1 MPQFCSS
8 FSERVPCVFSVANI
22 GQRARPGIGSKCT
35 FCDPAKM
42 QTACRTRNG
51 RKRLISALRAFR
63 AHYEEHSHV
72 YNSAL
77 MLVPDERREELHAE
91 ALKASPAAQL
101 CPGWAPGLPCIY
113 SQERVGLP
121 AMAHNGGQCLFCSKA
136 RMADARSTAKGRA
149 NIAKA
154 LKSFRAHY
162 AKHTHVYNSAI
173 LKVPEE
179 LRDEFHEEAL
189 KPKRRAPRRPRAPR
203 AAAAE
208 RQSEAMAE
216 TWRAALT
223 CRKRAFKELSSKEVT
238 AYKKRRT
245 ADRARVEKKFFLD
258 NQLPRPEPKDL
269 AENDAGL
276 PPASLGD
283 RAAFVETWC
292 KLGAWGICEKCGSL
306 QPRPLEPLDARRVAP
321 AAITAKACKQC
332 RANHWVP
339 QPGEIPAPLQ
349 KLSTKMVQKLRPLEI
364 DVGPLKKANNGYR
377 IKSAMTRLRWC
388 ARPVE
393 DKIAKAGAGRSR
405 SAVLL
410 GPVPPQAREA
420 PAGLRLLDER
430 GGRQRLWRA
439 R

>member
-1 MPQFCSS
+1 M
-8 FSERVPCVFSVANI
+8 ANI
-22 GQRARPGIGSKCT
+22 GQRAQPGLGSKCT

-42 QTACRTRNG
+42 QTACRTQSG

-63 AHYEEHSHV
+63 AHYEEHGHV
-72 YNSAL
+72 YNAAM
-77 MLVPDERREELHAE
+77 MLVPDEWREELHAE
-91 ALKASPAAQL
+91 ALKILATRH
-101 CPGWAPGLPCIY
+101 CPGWTPGLPCIY
-113 SQERVGLP
+113 SEKRVGQP
-121 AMAHNGGQCLFCSKA
+121 AAAHDGGQCLFCSKA
-136 RMADARSTAKGRA
+136 RMADACSTAKGRA
-149 NIAKA
+149 NVAKA

-162 AKHTHVYNSAI
+162 AEHTHVYNSAI

-179 LRDEFHEEAL
+179 LRDRLHEEAL
-189 KPKRRAPRRPRAPR
+189 KPKRAPARRPR
-203 AAAAE
+203 AAAAAQ
-208 RQSEAMAE
+208 QSEAMAE
-216 TWRAALT
+216 TRRAALSR
-223 CRKRAFKELSSKEVT
+223 RKRAFKELSSKEVT

-258 NQLPRPEPKDL
+258 NQLPRPEAKDL

-332 RANHWVP
+332 RGNHWVP
-339 QPGEIPAPLQ
+339 QPGDIPGPLR
-349 KLSTKMVQKLRPLEI
+349 KLSAKMVQKLRPLEI

-388 ARPVE
+388 AQPVE
-393 DKIAKAGAGRSR
+393 SKIAKA
-405 SAVLL
+405 
-410 GPVPPQAREA
+410 
-420 PAGLRLLDER
+420 
-430 GGRQRLWRA
+430 
-439 R
+439 